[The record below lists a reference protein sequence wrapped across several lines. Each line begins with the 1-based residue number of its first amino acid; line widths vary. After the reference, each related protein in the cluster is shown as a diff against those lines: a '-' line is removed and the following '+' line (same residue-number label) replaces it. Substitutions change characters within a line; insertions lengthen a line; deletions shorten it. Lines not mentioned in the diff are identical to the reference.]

1 MDKRKISITI
11 WGKEKGNW
19 LEWYKDVADLMTQ
32 MGYKNTHIGITTKS
46 YNTGKV
52 VTVAR
57 KEKEILT
64 RIKDGELPRSFSCFS
79 LPKDYRSACFDYYF
93 LCVRTEEYMS
103 VIINDTDFN
112 TDIEQQIISLIYK
125 YTYQESGEI
134 YSTSVTEASL
144 LYAETKDIRNL
155 KTYKLIRN
163 LE

>member
-19 LEWYKDVADLMTQ
+19 LEWYKDVTDLMTQ
-32 MGYKNTHIGITTKS
+32 MGYKNTHIGIITES

-64 RIKDGELPRSFSCFS
+64 RIREGEFPSCFSCFS
-79 LPKDYRSACFDYYF
+79 LPKDYRCAGFDYYF
-93 LCVRTEEYMS
+93 MCERNEAYMS
-103 VIINDTDFN
+103 VTINDTDYN
-112 TDIEQQIISLIYK
+112 DYNERQIIAMITK
-125 YTYQESGEI
+125 YTCMESGEI
-134 YSTSVTEASL
+134 FSTSMSELPLV
-144 LYAETKDIRNL
+144 YAETKDTRNL